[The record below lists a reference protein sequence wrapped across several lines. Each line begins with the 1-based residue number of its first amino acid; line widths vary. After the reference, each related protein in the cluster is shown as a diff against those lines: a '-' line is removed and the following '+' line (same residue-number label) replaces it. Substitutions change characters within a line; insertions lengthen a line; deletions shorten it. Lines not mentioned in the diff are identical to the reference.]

1 MLEIT
6 PGVPADDVPT
16 GGNEYRS
23 RSCTR
28 ISQGKLY
35 SLSSSPRRAFLTAE
49 DTTWLD
55 FPRTYPPT
63 LASKIPGRESDKTA
77 KGRNKRRL
85 AQTAATPEQEEYEVK
100 RIWDEREVKRRKGK
114 SYKQYLV
121 QWTDSWV
128 DECDLDAPDL
138 LREFRAGR
146 VRSYPTTS
154 GPE

>member
-1 MLEIT
+1 
-6 PGVPADDVPT
+6 VA
-16 GGNEYRS
+16 
-23 RSCTR
+23 
-28 ISQGKLY
+28 K
-35 SLSSSPRRAFLTAE
+35 TA
-49 DTTWLD
+49 WLD
-55 FPRTYPPT
+55 SPRTYSPT
-63 LASKIPGRESDKTA
+63 LASKIPRVKEGH
-77 KGRNKRRL
+77 NKRRH

-100 RIWDEREVKRRKGK
+100 RILDEREVKRRKGK

-146 VRSYPTTS
+146 VRNYPTTS

>member
-1 MLEIT
+1 MIFSARL
-6 PGVPADDVPT
+6 PT
-16 GGNEYRS
+16 RHVRVIGAGYQARPLTRS
-23 RSCTR
+23 H
-28 ISQGKLY
+28 
-35 SLSSSPRRAFLTAE
+35 
-49 DTTWLD
+49 
-55 FPRTYPPT
+55 
-63 LASKIPGRESDKTA
+63 
-77 KGRNKRRL
+77 

-100 RIWDEREVKRRKGK
+100 SILDEREVKRRKGK